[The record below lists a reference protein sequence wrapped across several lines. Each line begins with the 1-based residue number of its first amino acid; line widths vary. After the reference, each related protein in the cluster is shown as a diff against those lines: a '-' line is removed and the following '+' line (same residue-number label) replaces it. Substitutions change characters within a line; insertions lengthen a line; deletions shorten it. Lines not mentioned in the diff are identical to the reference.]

1 MGIFNKRKK
10 TNSPITSAAS
20 GEAPATPVDAGRLAE
35 LAFKTI
41 HDGILIVNKDGVIK
55 FINPAAVE
63 MTGCEKPENAINL
76 DYALVMKFEKSD
88 GTRVDD
94 NNNEFLTAVRT
105 NQEFESRDFVLISK
119 QADKKTPIALR
130 MTPSGDGRSD
140 RIVTFR
146 NIAKE
151 LEEEGAQ
158 TEFISTASHEMRTPV
173 ASIEGYLGLALNPQT
188 ATIDARA
195 RQYLESAHNASQHL
209 GNLFRDLLDVTKL
222 DDKRIHTHLV
232 PLELTG
238 FVKKFSDEY
247 IPKFKEKNINYSFGA
262 DSMKSKRFAGGK
274 AIDQVVYTFA
284 DVDFLGEILANLVE
298 NAIKY
303 TPEGGAIWVNVQ
315 GDGDRALINVTDT
328 GIGIAAEDLQH
339 IFQKFYRADNSQ
351 TRTVGGTGLGLY
363 LVKQRVEAMSG
374 RVWAE
379 SAFGEGSTFYVSLP
393 RLTSDEFEKRQIAE
407 QNQKAVQAFAERD
420 LQANVAA
427 NAAGTTMLSS
437 PVAPALVP
445 SFNPSILAATP
456 AQTTASAPAQ
466 HVAAT
471 QDTTQPTP
479 MVVPNSLLNQVQAPV
494 YNQPTMPTV
503 GTAPT
508 LQPVQPAPQQPTVA
522 MQSPVAVA
530 TPLPS
535 TPTQHPVASP
545 TQTAVAPPAASPQST
560 IITSTQQ
567 PVAQPVVASA
577 APVQP
582 QVAPPMQPAQQA
594 QPQPPLQQPVLP
606 QTPQASPVQNG

>member
-1 MGIFNKRKK
+1 MGILNFGKKK
-10 TNSPITSAAS
+10 TQPVQSAAT
-20 GEAPATPVDAGRLAE
+20 GAATPVAQPVDSGKLAE
-35 LAFKTI
+35 LALKTI
-41 HDGILIVNKDGVIK
+41 QDGILIVNKDGVIK
-55 FINPAAVE
+55 YINPAAVE
-63 MTGCEKPENAINL
+63 MIGCEKAENALNL
-76 DYALVMKFEKSD
+76 DYSLVMKFEKND
-88 GTRVDD
+88 GERVDE
-94 NNNEFLTAVRT
+94 NNNEFGNSVKT
-105 NQEFESRDFVLISK
+105 NQEFESREYVLVAK
-119 QADKKTPIALR
+119 QSDKKTPIAIHL
-130 MTPSGDGRSD
+130 TPSGDGRSD
-140 RIVTFR
+140 RIITFR

-222 DDKRIHTHLV
+222 DDKRIHAHNV

-238 FVKKFSDEY
+238 FVKKFADEY

-262 DSMKSKRFAGGK
+262 DSMKSQRFAGGK
-274 AIDQVVYTFA
+274 SIEQVVYTFA

-303 TPEGGAIWVNVQ
+303 TPDGGAVWVNVQ

-363 LVKQRVEAMSG
+363 LVKQRVEAMAG

-407 QNQKAVQAFAERD
+407 QNKRAVQAFTEQDMTKNAE
-420 LQANVAA
+420 QTTVGAPTVAA
-427 NAAGTTMLSS
+427 
-437 PVAPALVP
+437 P
-445 SFNPSILAATP
+445 SFDPSILARGAATAAAAP
-456 AQTTASAPAQ
+456 VAPVTPTAQAAPVVSAMSTAQMLAAAPAAPAMN
-466 HVAAT
+466 V
-471 QDTTQPTP
+471 PP
-479 MVVPNSLLNQVQAPV
+479 MVVPNSMMQQVQAPV
-494 YNQPTMPTV
+494 YQQPTMPTV
-503 GTAPT
+503 GAAPT
-508 LQPVQPAPQQPTVA
+508 LQPTQQPVQAAAQPMAQQPVMQQPIAQPVPQQTSAQQPVQPA
-522 MQSPVAVA
+522 
-530 TPLPS
+530 
-535 TPTQHPVASP
+535 
-545 TQTAVAPPAASPQST
+545 
-560 IITSTQQ
+560 IQQ
-567 PVAQPVVASA
+567 PVAQASPA
-577 APVQP
+577 GQMPPAL
-582 QVAPPMQPAQQA
+582 PMQN
-594 QPQPPLQQPVLP
+594 
-606 QTPQASPVQNG
+606 VQNIIQ